1 MALDQSA
8 LLELAEMVQRADGGD
23 LMRKLLE
30 TMLQSLVDAQATA
43 HIGAEP
49 HERSDARTTQRNG
62 SRPKTVTTASGD
74 VTVKI
79 PKTRTGSFFP
89 SLLEP
94 RRRIDVALHAVI
106 CQAYVEGVSTRRVD
120 DLVIAMGGAGI
131 SKSEVSRICA
141 QLDEDVAAWRSRP
154 LNEIAFPYVFLDA
167 TYCKA
172 RINKRVV
179 SQAVVIATGV
189 SADGRREVL
198 GCAVGDSET
207 ESFWT
212 EFLRSLRDRGLTAG
226 KDGVQLVISDS
237 HRGLTNAISTVLQGA
252 AWQRCRVHFL
262 RNALAK
268 VNKGHA
274 EMVAATIRTIFA
286 QPTPDSVREHVEDV
300 ADTLAGR
307 FPAVAELLRDAKA
320 DLTAFADFPHAHWRK
335 IWSTNPIER
344 LNREVKRRTDVVGI
358 FPNTDALL
366 RLSACVLIEAHDEW
380 QDSDRRYLSEES
392 MALLNPP
399 APTALEPRRD
409 NPSEVMDQPALQT
422 A

>member
-49 HERSDARTTQRNG
+49 HERSDTRTTQRNG

-120 DLVIAMGGAGI
+120 DLVVAMGGTGI
-131 SKSEVSRICA
+131 SKSEVCRICA

-154 LNEIAFPYVFLDA
+154 LDEIAFPYVFLDA

-207 ESFWT
+207 EAFWT
-212 EFLRSLRDRGLTAG
+212 EFLRSLRDRGL
-226 KDGVQLVISDS
+226 DGVQLVISDS
-237 HRGLTNAISTVLQGA
+237 HRGLTNAIGTVLQGA
-252 AWQRCRVHFL
+252 AWQRCRVHFM
-262 RNALAK
+262 RNASPRSTR
-268 VNKGHA
+268 
-274 EMVAATIRTIFA
+274 ATAR
-286 QPTPDSVREHVEDV
+286 
-300 ADTLAGR
+300 
-307 FPAVAELLRDAKA
+307 
-320 DLTAFADFPHAHWRK
+320 
-335 IWSTNPIER
+335 WS
-344 LNREVKRRTDVVGI
+344 
-358 FPNTDALL
+358 
-366 RLSACVLIEAHDEW
+366 
-380 QDSDRRYLSEES
+380 
-392 MALLNPP
+392 
-399 APTALEPRRD
+399 PRRSAPCS
-409 NPSEVMDQPALQT
+409 PSPPRTPSASRSTTSPPPSPAGSPPSRSCCAT
-422 A
+422 PRPT